1 MSQRFIAFTLF
12 SIVFSLINAR
22 EHTFLISYE
31 KLATVET
38 EELKKRWKENNVP
51 QIMIPIRWDV
61 DIYDVKYR
69 TRWHDG
75 TIIMAS
81 GVYFVPRQNKYQVPV
96 LLYNHGT
103 NIPRKR
109 SNYGYN
115 GEDNICIGFATNGY
129 AVAFQDYIGLGH
141 GDKFHLYQ
149 HAESEAQSGVDMI
162 RAIKELNREIGVVWD
177 NRLFI
182 TGYSQGGHATLAA
195 HRKFQEEYG
204 TEFRVTASSPMSG
217 AYDMAGAQAKVMFEE
232 YTQPFYLPYLLNSY
246 NEVYKVIE
254 GDIHQIYKAP
264 YDTMIPRLF
273 DGSRNIGEIN
283 RSLPKIPSQMI
294 KDSLVNLF
302 LTDPDYPFMK
312 AIRENEVFNWK
323 PESPVQICYC
333 TSDEEVYYMNAIV
346 AYNTMKDL
354 GATDVRLKLSGK
366 NQTHG
371 QCAIFT
377 SIYTKFFFDSI
388 LKGTYPEGANGPFFK
403 RTLAALAKTQINNKP
418 TKVKRKERKID
429 F

>member
-129 AVAFQDYIGLGH
+129 AVAFQDYVGLG
-141 GDKFHLYQ
+141 
-149 HAESEAQSGVDMI
+149 AW
-162 RAIKELNREIGVVWD
+162 R
-177 NRLFI
+177 
-182 TGYSQGGHATLAA
+182 
-195 HRKFQEEYG
+195 
-204 TEFRVTASSPMSG
+204 
-217 AYDMAGAQAKVMFEE
+217 
-232 YTQPFYLPYLLNSY
+232 
-246 NEVYKVIE
+246 
-254 GDIHQIYKAP
+254 
-264 YDTMIPRLF
+264 
-273 DGSRNIGEIN
+273 
-283 RSLPKIPSQMI
+283 
-294 KDSLVNLF
+294 
-302 LTDPDYPFMK
+302 
-312 AIRENEVFNWK
+312 
-323 PESPVQICYC
+323 
-333 TSDEEVYYMNAIV
+333 
-346 AYNTMKDL
+346 
-354 GATDVRLKLSGK
+354 
-366 NQTHG
+366 
-371 QCAIFT
+371 
-377 SIYTKFFFDSI
+377 
-388 LKGTYPEGANGPFFK
+388 
-403 RTLAALAKTQINNKP
+403 
-418 TKVKRKERKID
+418 
-429 F
+429 